1 MKKIFYFVTSLL
13 LLSVESCIDKQN
25 ISESVS
31 EYIKVDDSTII
42 NIDTIFINGK
52 AHYYLY
58 CDIKDEWDEV
68 EIDDSC
74 ILMNGFLLPHLN
86 IYKIQIE

>member
-31 EYIKVDDSTII
+31 EYIKVDDSTTI

>member
-31 EYIKVDDSTII
+31 EYIKVDDFTTI

>member
-31 EYIKVDDSTII
+31 EYIKVDDSTTI

-58 CDIKDEWDEV
+58 CDITTGAIK
-68 EIDDSC
+68 S
-74 ILMNGFLLPHLN
+74 H
-86 IYKIQIE
+86 

>member
-31 EYIKVDDSTII
+31 EYIKVDDSTTI

-86 IYKIQIE
+86 IYKIQIK

>member
-1 MKKIFYFVTSLL
+1 MKKIIYFITALL
-13 LLSVESCIDKQN
+13 LFGIGSCADKQN
-25 ISESVS
+25 ISESIS
-31 EYIKVDDSTII
+31 EYINVDDSTTID
-42 NIDTIFINGK
+42 IDTIFINGK

-58 CDIKDEWDEV
+58 CEIKDEWDEV

-86 IYKIQIE
+86 IYKIQIK

>member
-13 LLSVESCIDKQN
+13 LLSIESCIDKQN

-31 EYIKVDDSTII
+31 EYIKVDDSTTI